1 MTVAEQIRYKR
12 YKCAYDAFIELYPF
26 TLDDLD
32 GEQWRDIAGYEEF
45 YQISTFGRVK
55 SFCRGK
61 VTILKPV
68 LQRFGYLLVDLYKD
82 GRHKSYR
89 VHILVAKA
97 FIPNP
102 DNKPEVNHTLGNKL
116 DCSIWNLEWVTSAEN
131 HKHASKLGLK
141 KSGEETPR
149 ARLTNEDAEYCRKV
163 YIPRYKEF
171 GVRALARKFNVNHK
185 TISKIIQGKMYII
198 AK

>member
-1 MTVAEQIRYKR
+1 MTVAEQIRYER
-12 YKCAYDAFIELYPF
+12 YKCAYDAFIALYPF

-32 GEQWRDIAGYEEF
+32 GEQWRNIAGYEEF
-45 YQISTFGRVK
+45 YQVSTFGRVK

-82 GRHKSYR
+82 GQSYR

-116 DCSIWNLEWVTSAEN
+116 DCSI
-131 HKHASKLGLK
+131 
-141 KSGEETPR
+141 
-149 ARLTNEDAEYCRKV
+149 
-163 YIPRYKEF
+163 
-171 GVRALARKFNVNHK
+171 
-185 TISKIIQGKMYII
+185 
-198 AK
+198 